1 MDVDANQLMEFFQG
15 LSIFSALDEQQIRGV
30 VQYAG
35 VLDFRSG
42 DYVVNQGEEGLFFF
56 ILFKGQVST
65 SHLKR
70 RMKSQIGV
78 LVSGDYFGEEAL
90 LFNQPNQMTVTAISD
105 GTLIYISKNDF
116 LTLMDEYPEIKN
128 ALVRMVNSRRF
139 VRKNKF
145 DWINEAG
152 DEVVYQVR
160 RKHIAFLFVA
170 IVPPLLLMFFSI
182 LFAVLMQVL
191 LTSKS
196 INNIAFF
203 LAGFLSLIA
212 LLWGIWV
219 SLDWKNDIYILTN
232 RRVLWIERILLIYES
247 RVEAPLDTI
256 LSVNVSSS
264 YIGRILGYG
273 DVMVKTFTGQVPFRG
288 VGDPDLMSALVEEHW
303 NRAVL
308 GIQKEEERTIDQ
320 SIREIIHN
328 EKKDDVKEYR
338 ANKPLSDQEKG
349 NDLPDFKEPGIRAT
363 YFGKLFAVRIEE
375 GDIITFRK
383 HWISLI
389 EKAWIPSL
397 IIFLVV
403 FAVLFYD
410 FFYIIGEIQFGSP
423 FLIQAVTFLILFLF
437 IIPWWLYNY
446 IDWCNDIY
454 QLTDKNIFDIERK
467 PFGKEIKKSAP
478 IENILSLEHER
489 PGLIGYLLNFGNVT
503 INIGEVKFIFRD
515 VYEPARVQQDIFD
528 RMYSLRK
535 KRKQIEADH
544 QRDRILAVMDSYHRN
559 TRDLSDDR

>member
-1 MDVDANQLMEFFQG
+1 MDAPQLVEFFQG
-15 LSIFSALDEQQIRGV
+15 LSIFSALNEQQIRRV

-70 RMKSQIGV
+70 RKTSKIDV

-90 LFNQPNQMTVTAISD
+90 LFNQPNQMTVAAISD
-105 GTLIYISKNDF
+105 GTLIYISKKDF
-116 LTLMDEYPEIKN
+116 LTLMNECSEIKN

-145 DWINEAG
+145 DWINEAD

-182 LFAVLMQVL
+182 LFVVLMQAL
-191 LTSKS
+191 LTSRS
-196 INNIAFF
+196 INNVAFF
-203 LAGFLSLIA
+203 GAGFLNLIA
-212 LLWGIWV
+212 LIWGGWV
-219 SLDWKNDIYILTN
+219 SLDWKNDIYVVTS
-232 RRVLWIERILLIYES
+232 RRVLWIERIMLIYES

-273 DVMVKTFTGQVPFRG
+273 DVIVKTFTGQVPFRG
-288 VGDPDLMSALVEEHW
+288 VGAPDLMSALVEEHW
-303 NRAVL
+303 NRAVF

-320 SIREIIHN
+320 SIRQIIHN
-328 EKKDDVKEYR
+328 EERDDVKEYR
-338 ANKPLSDQEKG
+338 VNKPFSQQEKG
-349 NDLPDFKEPGIRAT
+349 NDLPNYKEPGIRET

-375 GDIITFRK
+375 GDTITFRK
-383 HWISLI
+383 HWISLL

-397 IIFLVV
+397 IILLVV
-403 FAVLFYD
+403 FALILYD
-410 FFYIIGEIQFGSP
+410 FFYIIGEVQFESPLIIQV
-423 FLIQAVTFLILFLF
+423 ITFLILFLF
-437 IIPWWLYNY
+437 IFPWWLYNY

-515 VYEPARVQQDIFD
+515 VYEPARVQQDIFN

-535 KRKQIEADH
+535 KRKQAEDDH
-544 QRDRILAVMDSYHRN
+544 QRDRIIAVLDSYHRN
-559 TRDLSDDR
+559 LRDLSDDR

>member
-1 MDVDANQLMEFFQG
+1 MEVDAPQLVEFFQG
-15 LSIFSALDEQQIRGV
+15 LSIFSALNEQQIRRV

-70 RMKSQIGV
+70 RKTSKIDV

-90 LFNQPNQMTVTAISD
+90 LFNQPNQMTVAAISD
-105 GTLIYISKNDF
+105 GTLIYISKKDF
-116 LTLMDEYPEIKN
+116 LTLMNECSEIKN

-145 DWINEAG
+145 DWINEAD

-182 LFAVLMQVL
+182 LFVVLMQAL
-191 LTSKS
+191 LTSRS
-196 INNIAFF
+196 INNVAFF
-203 LAGFLSLIA
+203 GAGFLNLIA
-212 LLWGIWV
+212 LIWGGWV
-219 SLDWKNDIYILTN
+219 SLDWKNDIYVVTS
-232 RRVLWIERILLIYES
+232 RRVLWIERIMLIYES

-273 DVMVKTFTGQVPFRG
+273 DVIVKTFTGQVPFRG
-288 VGDPDLMSALVEEHW
+288 VGAPDLMSALVEEHW
-303 NRAVL
+303 NRAVF

-320 SIREIIHN
+320 SIRQIIHN
-328 EKKDDVKEYR
+328 EERDDVKEYR
-338 ANKPLSDQEKG
+338 VNKPFSQQEKG
-349 NDLPDFKEPGIRAT
+349 NDLPNYKEPGIRET

-375 GDIITFRK
+375 GDTITFRK
-383 HWISLI
+383 HWISLL

-397 IIFLVV
+397 IILLVV
-403 FAVLFYD
+403 FALILYD
-410 FFYIIGEIQFGSP
+410 FFYIIGEVQFESPLIIQV
-423 FLIQAVTFLILFLF
+423 ITFLILFLF
-437 IIPWWLYNY
+437 IFPWWLYNY

-515 VYEPARVQQDIFD
+515 VYEPARVQQDIFN

-535 KRKQIEADH
+535 KRKQAEDDH
-544 QRDRILAVMDSYHRN
+544 QRDRIIAVLDSYHRN
-559 TRDLSDDR
+559 LRDLSDDR